1 MQQQQIPMAE
11 AYYAPLTPGTFTA
24 EVPAFPV
31 VHTQQQQPQP
41 QYQQPPNGPPPA
53 ASAPF
58 NEPALRQYLSQHLW
72 PLGLQNV
79 LIASLAQTPVRF
91 FIVDDSGSMNLDD
104 GQRVIRGP
112 HGARLVKCSRWH
124 ELTEAMKFHCE
135 LAHVASAPTE
145 FRLLNG
151 AAPLKIG
158 ASAFDDATNI
168 GRLTAIFNGSGP
180 DGQTPL
186 CRHVTEVCQQLQHLA
201 PLLSAGGKKATVVI
215 ATDGEASDGDIS
227 IAMRP
232 LHLLPCQVTIRLCT
246 NDDNVTSYW
255 ENVDKNLELRL
266 DIIDDLVGEA
276 KEVTQYNGWLT
287 YAEPLQRVREF
298 GVHIKEFDL
307 IDEKKLSADN
317 MRNFLAIL

>member
-1 MQQQQIPMAE
+1 M
-11 AYYAPLTPGTFTA
+11 
-24 EVPAFPV
+24 V
-31 VHTQQQQPQP
+31 
-41 QYQQPPNGPPPA
+41 
-53 ASAPF
+53 
-58 NEPALRQYLSQHLW
+58 
-72 PLGLQNV
+72 
-79 LIASLAQTPVRF
+79 ASLSQTPVRF

-104 GQRVIRGP
+104 GQRVIKGP
-112 HGARLVKCSRWH
+112 HGAKLVKCSRWQ
-124 ELTEAMKFHCE
+124 ELVEAMKFHCE

-151 AAPLKIG
+151 ALPMKIG

-168 GRLTAIFNGSGP
+168 RRLNEVFDGSGP

-186 CRHVTEVCQQLQHLA
+186 CRHVSEVCQQLQHLA

-246 NDDNVTSYW
+246 NDANVTGYW
-255 ENVDKNLELRL
+255 DNVDKNLELRL
-266 DIIDDLVGEA
+266 DIIDHLVGEA
-276 KEVTQYNGWLT
+276 KEVTQYNSWLT
-287 YAEPLQRVREF
+287 YGEPLQRVREF
-298 GVHIKEFDL
+298 GVIIKEFDL

-317 MRNFLAIL
+317 MRTFVATL

>member
-1 MQQQQIPMAE
+1 MQHQNIPMAE
-11 AYYAPLTPGTFTA
+11 AYYAPLAPGMVTA
-24 EVPAFPV
+24 EAPASPV
-31 VHTQQQQPQP
+31 IQQQMQSHNV
-41 QYQQPPNGPPPA
+41 QQNGPPPPA

-58 NEPALRQYLSQHLW
+58 DEQALRQYLNRFLW
-72 PLGLQNV
+72 PVGLQNV

-104 GQRVIRGP
+104 GQRVLKGP
-112 HGARLVKCSRWH
+112 NGTKLVSCSRWR
-124 ELTEAMKFHCE
+124 ELVDSMKFHCE

-151 AAPLKIG
+151 ASPMKIG
-158 ASAFDDATNI
+158 ASAFDDETNI
-168 GRLTAIFNGSGP
+168 RRLNDVFDGSGP

-186 CRHVTEVCQQLQHLA
+186 CRHVSEVCQQLQDLA
-201 PLLSAGGKKATVVI
+201 PLLAAGGKKATVVI
-215 ATDGEASDGDIS
+215 ATDGEASDGDVS

-232 LHLLPCQVTIRLCT
+232 LHHLPCQVTIRLCT
-246 NDDNVTSYW
+246 NDANVTGYW
-255 ENVDKNLELRL
+255 DNVDKNLELRL

-276 KEVTQYNGWLT
+276 KEVNTYNSWLT
-287 YAEPLQRVREF
+287 YGEPLQRIREF

-317 MRNFLAIL
+317 MRNLLSIL